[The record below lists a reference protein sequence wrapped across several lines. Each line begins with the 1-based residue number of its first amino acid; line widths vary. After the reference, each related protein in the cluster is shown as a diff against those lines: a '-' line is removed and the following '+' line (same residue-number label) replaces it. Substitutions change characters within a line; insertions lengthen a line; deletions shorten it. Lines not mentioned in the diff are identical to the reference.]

1 MKKRNRG
8 RKELLIKT
16 LWILGVLLLLSL
28 FAFICGRIMTNRG
41 IEIRVIPAEIMFG
54 IEIMDTF
61 LVGIMGVI
69 IVRLSLQKKEIRII
83 GGIVGFTLI
92 TLILILLIYTHI
104 RNKRQEIEF
113 ESKYIE
119 VIEKNSFSKESWPI
133 GIYIPVNSLIRKK
146 VTVDSGLEEL
156 LENRYQMRF
165 SVKRNAD
172 ESVSIIA
179 DDYPQ
184 LSLHIYEP
192 YTFQIDMEDQL
203 GRWCFE
209 ESLKQPEVQIKYD
222 YRKMSAL
229 AADVLYVIVDSSD
242 DLKESANDI
251 SVLIQNANADPFF
264 DKHAGALACKIIM
277 DGKETYT
284 SFAFGYSKD
293 DGKNDYYENPLN
305 VYNKLNELFESL

>member
-1 MKKRNRG
+1 MNDRNH
-8 RKELLIKT
+8 LLIKT
-16 LWILGVLLLLSL
+16 RIIIGLLLIVNLFVFIFGRILLHMGYEIREIPAAVLFVVEMAIIFIVGILGIVVLRRSFPQKVYRVLVCLVVIALVVILLL
-28 FAFICGRIMTNRG
+28 FFYR
-41 IEIRVIPAEIMFG
+41 
-54 IEIMDTF
+54 
-61 LVGIMGVI
+61 
-69 IVRLSLQKKEIRII
+69 QKCNIK
-83 GGIVGFTLI
+83 
-92 TLILILLIYTHI
+92 
-104 RNKRQEIEF
+104 KEIEF
-113 ESKYIE
+113 EGKYIE

-172 ESVSIIA
+172 ESLSIIA

-305 VYNKLNELFESL
+305 VYNKLNELFESLG

>member
-1 MKKRNRG
+1 M
-8 RKELLIKT
+8 
-16 LWILGVLLLLSL
+16 
-28 FAFICGRIMTNRG
+28 
-41 IEIRVIPAEIMFG
+41 
-54 IEIMDTF
+54 
-61 LVGIMGVI
+61 
-69 IVRLSLQKKEIRII
+69 
-83 GGIVGFTLI
+83 
-92 TLILILLIYTHI
+92 
-104 RNKRQEIEF
+104 
-113 ESKYIE
+113 
-119 VIEKNSFSKESWPI
+119 
-133 GIYIPVNSLIRKK
+133 IRKK

-203 GRWCFE
+203 GRWYFE

-264 DKHAGALACKIIM
+264 DKHAGALACKMIM

-305 VYNKLNELFESL
+305 VYNKLNELFESLG